1 MSEFQDI
8 KIDVTRAKSSAVGKE
23 NGFTPAELDVLER
36 LRAAF
41 DPDGLANP
49 GKMFPTPTGTPETEL
64 CEAKAS

>member
-1 MSEFQDI
+1 MSFM
-8 KIDVTRAKSSAVGKE
+8 
-23 NGFTPAELDVLER
+23 FTPAELDVLER